1 MKTKINFKTGLITGS
16 ILGVLLVAFGYFTFQ
31 NMMEKANNISTFD
44 LHQLSYQNLEGE
56 EVKLS
61 NFEGKYVLVNFW
73 ATWCAPCLKEFPVLN
88 ETYDLVKDD
97 FVFVVVSSESKDK
110 IKSFADKKSYN
121 FIYLKSNNFFLE
133 GITTLPQTFILDKKG
148 NNIYHHSTIFEGN
161 AKSISDTLYRWIK
174 N

>member
-1 MKTKINFKTGLITGS
+1 LLRGSSFKTGLITGS
-16 ILGVLLVAFGYFTFQ
+16 IIGILLIAFGYYTFQ
-31 NMMEKANNISTFD
+31 NMIEKADTISTFD

-56 EVKLS
+56 EIELS
-61 NFEGKYVLVNFW
+61 NYEGKYVLVNFW
-73 ATWCAPCLKEFPVLN
+73 ATWCAPCIKEFSVLN

-97 FVFVVVSSESKDK
+97 FVFVVISLESIDK
-110 IKSFADKKSYN
+110 IKKFAKNKSYS

-148 NNIYHHSTIFEGN
+148 NNIYHHPTIFEGN
-161 AKSISDTLYRWIK
+161 AKSIANTLYSWIK